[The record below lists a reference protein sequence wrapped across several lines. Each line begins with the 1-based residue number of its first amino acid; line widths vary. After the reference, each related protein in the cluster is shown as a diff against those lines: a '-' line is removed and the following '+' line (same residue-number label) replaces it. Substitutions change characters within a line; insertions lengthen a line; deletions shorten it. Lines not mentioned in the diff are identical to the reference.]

1 MDKRISLEAFKSHV
15 NDFLRLGN
23 ENFRVFRITQNDAEY
38 ELTAQDSQFSYLT
51 QNTKLMV
58 KLGPPL
64 KYGEYVLPVFK
75 VNRLMGSITYI
86 CDFMVVYEMSVLNH
100 KQLLREELKD
110 ECNLEVDIDR

>member
-1 MDKRISLEAFKSHV
+1 MDKRISLDGFKSHV
-15 NDFLRLGN
+15 NEFLNIGN
-23 ENFRVFRITQNDAEY
+23 DNFRVFRISQNDAEY
-38 ELTAQDSQFSYLT
+38 ELTSHDNQFFYTT

-75 VNRLMGSITYI
+75 VNKLTGSITYL
-86 CDFMVVYEMSVLNH
+86 CDFMVIYEMNVLSH
-100 KQLLREELKD
+100 KEMLKEDLKD